1 MFPFPWTDGFT
12 CKVCG
17 RLVTPEGAGS
27 GHRCTRCGVLR
38 SNRTAADDNP
48 IKLMSIAL
56 KPLASP
62 PFPLERIRELAAL
75 MGGDGALE

>member
-1 MFPFPWTDGFT
+1 MEKTFPFPWTDSFA

-27 GHRCTRCGVLR
+27 GHRCTRCGTLR

-48 IKLMSIAL
+48 MKLMSIAL
-56 KPLASP
+56 KPLANP
-62 PFPLERIRELAAL
+62 PFPLERIRELAGL
-75 MGGDGALE
+75 